1 MPEAVKHI
9 KIHLVSKEE
18 SSAVAACRFAERK
31 EKKKKN
37 KQKEH
42 LFSSFT
48 IVQILTEADISYNC
62 TLPVCS
68 NQNLLQLNV
77 DFNFEVLRE
86 KDSCT
91 KAFTNDACLML
102 ARS

>member
-31 EKKKKN
+31 EMK

-48 IVQILTEADISYNC
+48 IVQVLTEAVISYNC

-68 NQNLLQLNV
+68 NQSLHELKL
-77 DFNFEVLRE
+77 DFNFEV
-86 KDSCT
+86 
-91 KAFTNDACLML
+91 
-102 ARS
+102 